1 MHKSTQNH
9 KNTSF
14 FVWSF
19 GEFAVG
25 PICTP
30 VAAFSQSTA
39 TNRWPGGTHGDHAV
53 TRAGMTSVHP
63 LICYVVVVVCISV
76 LVHCAFSK
84 RGTSTDEV
92 LRVKR
97 FAVWFVLEGIET
109 YWKVFWTVHDLSSG
123 TWLWYAVATFI
134 LVTFLV
140 VVRVCIFAMFEVIHA
155 LQRLR
160 LMSKSDATSLP
171 SSSSEAWKGN
181 VKLFQWMLWSRG
193 FSLPPKSN
201 FATFSATCSLPSLLP
216 LPCCLAFVE
225 FRVAM
230 SLKAFSGSKC
240 YWVIIYST
248 VIYKPDL
255 L

>member
-1 MHKSTQNH
+1 M
-9 KNTSF
+9 
-14 FVWSF
+14 
-19 GEFAVG
+19 
-25 PICTP
+25 
-30 VAAFSQSTA
+30 
-39 TNRWPGGTHGDHAV
+39 

-109 YWKVFWTVHDLSSG
+109 YWKVFWTVHDLSIG

-171 SSSSEAWKGN
+171 SSSSEA
-181 VKLFQWMLWSRG
+181 
-193 FSLPPKSN
+193 
-201 FATFSATCSLPSLLP
+201 
-216 LPCCLAFVE
+216 
-225 FRVAM
+225 
-230 SLKAFSGSKC
+230 
-240 YWVIIYST
+240 
-248 VIYKPDL
+248 
-255 L
+255 